1 MSIRAEILRSR
12 AIVGAALFIAV
23 ALGLLAPPPHQA
35 RGQEIM
41 RIAAVVNDDVISIYD
56 LAARIDIVVASS
68 NLTDAPELRRQI
80 APQVLRSL
88 VDEHL
93 QIQEANR
100 LDIAVGD
107 KEIQFAINQIEK
119 NRDIGVGGF
128 DSFVNAHRLDREAV
142 VVQIKAEIAWSKVIT
157 RRLNSAITVGED
169 EIDEALARLESS
181 RGQPENRVAEIFLS
195 IESPEQ
201 EREILKTAENLL
213 AQLRQGAEFT
223 GIARQFSQS
232 ATSAVG
238 GDIGWVIAGQLPA
251 PIDAVLPDMAAG
263 EISKI
268 IRTFDGVHIVKLL
281 DRRTVLTADPMKTR
295 LQLAQLIIDD
305 FAANQELVQE
315 KIARAH
321 AEAESCADMLRLSAD
336 FISPQSGDL
345 GELSLGDMPLDLR
358 QAVSQLDAM
367 ALSAPLPFGGGF
379 RILMVCERDEAT
391 IELPSRSD
399 LRQAIGNRRLEL
411 QARRYLRDLRRS
423 AFVDVRV

>member
-1 MSIRAEILRSR
+1 MRSR

-41 RIAAVVNDDVISIYD
+41 RIAAVVNDDVVSIYD

-251 PIDAVLPDMAAG
+251 LIDAVLPDMAAG

-391 IELPSRSD
+391 IDLPSRSD

>member
-1 MSIRAEILRSR
+1 MRSR

-321 AEAESCADMLRLSAD
+321 AEAENCADMLRLSAD

>member
-201 EREILKTAENLL
+201 EREILKTAGNLL

-358 QAVSQLDAM
+358 QAVSQMEAM

-391 IELPSRSD
+391 IDLPSRSD

>member
-1 MSIRAEILRSR
+1 MRSR

-41 RIAAVVNDDVISIYD
+41 RIAVVVNDDVISIYD
-56 LAARIDIVVASS
+56 LAARIDIIVASS

>member
-1 MSIRAEILRSR
+1 MRSR

-68 NLTDAPELRRQI
+68 NLTDVPELRRQI
-80 APQVLRSL
+80 APQVLRRL

-142 VVQIKAEIAWSKVIT
+142 VVQIKAEIAWSKVIN

-391 IELPSRSD
+391 IDLPSRSD

>member
-1 MSIRAEILRSR
+1 MRSR

-107 KEIQFAINQIEK
+107 KEVQFAINQIEK

-379 RILMVCERDEAT
+379 RILMICERDEAT